1 MSDIKPKKVLM
12 ALQYDLNKP
21 VALCLVYVG
30 DIELNKELLQRSGG
44 PLVKPLWAWEEV
56 NGSS

>member
-1 MSDIKPKKVLM
+1 M